1 MSVIHNEQQLEN
13 IYDEVVEMDN
23 KGLLEIE
30 ITDMVINYGLHP
42 DDDRDEILQLI
53 AESIL
58 NNQE

>member
-30 ITDMVINYGLHP
+30 IRDMVINYGLHP

-58 NNQE
+58 NNEE

>member
-1 MSVIHNEQQLEN
+1 ME
-13 IYDEVVEMDN
+13 N

-30 ITDMVINYGLHP
+30 IRDMVINYGLHP

-58 NNQE
+58 NDQE

>member
-1 MSVIHNEQQLEN
+1 MSIIHNEQQLEN

-53 AESIL
+53 D
-58 NNQE
+58 

>member
-1 MSVIHNEQQLEN
+1 MSVIYNEQQLEN
-13 IYDEVVEMDN
+13 IYDEVIEMDN

-30 ITDMVINYGLHP
+30 ITDISINYGLHQ
-42 DDDRDEILQLI
+42 DDDRDEILKLI

>member
-53 AESIL
+53 AESLL
-58 NNQE
+58 NDQE

>member
-1 MSVIHNEQQLEN
+1 MSVIHSEQQLEN

-53 AESIL
+53 AESII

>member
-13 IYDEVVEMDN
+13 IYNEVVEMDN

-58 NNQE
+58 NNRE

>member
-53 AESIL
+53 AESIV
-58 NNQE
+58 NDQE